1 MREWDIP
8 FHELELG
15 DLIGQGRFGR
25 VHRGNWHGD
34 VAIRLLDMDQVG
46 DEKVLES
53 FKHEVATFRKTRHEN
68 LVLFM
73 GACMN
78 LPTLALVTS
87 MCKGLTLYK
96 HLHLRKDKF
105 SMNRTIII
113 AQQIS
118 QVRLWFPV
126 IYEQINHV
134 FVCFREWDTCTPAV
148 SSTKI

>member
-1 MREWDIP
+1 LSLREWDIP
-8 FHELELG
+8 FQELELG
-15 DLIGQGRFGR
+15 ESIGQGRFGT

-34 VAIRLLDMDQVG
+34 VAIRLLNMDQVG

-87 MCKGLTLYK
+87 MCKGLTLYT

-105 SMNRTIII
+105 SMNKTVII

-118 QVRLWFPV
+118 QVLLNNAHLIFFIIHHKSPV
-126 IYEQINHV
+126 FN
-134 FVCFREWDTCTPAV
+134 
-148 SSTKI
+148 

>member
-1 MREWDIP
+1 
-8 FHELELG
+8 
-15 DLIGQGRFGR
+15 
-25 VHRGNWHGD
+25 
-34 VAIRLLDMDQVG
+34 MDQIG

-53 FKHEVATFRKTRHEN
+53 FKLEVIIIFIFSSLFVLIHNFLLLIQVATFRKTRHEN

-87 MCKGLTLYK
+87 MCKGLTLYT

-105 SMNRTIII
+105 SMNKTVII

-118 QVRLWFPV
+118 QVSRLSVNFHAGCCSV
-126 IYEQINHV
+126 ITAIPRIIYSY
-134 FVCFREWDTCTPAV
+134 FWDYHNYDCRVWAIFMHEE
-148 SSTKI
+148 SSTRT

>member
-1 MREWDIP
+1 LREWDIP

-118 QVRLWFPV
+118 QVRLRFPAV
-126 IYEQINHV
+126 DEQINHV
-134 FVCFREWDTCTPAV
+134 FVCFREWDTCTPVV